1 MTDRTRARPLRV
13 AVCAPRFA
21 PQIGGAET
29 WLGGLVAALAD
40 RGIEVTVAAAA
51 APGIPSESVEEG
63 ISVRRSTSGRV
74 AFARHIAET
83 LGRTRPDIAISQY
96 SATAP
101 TVWAAHRASIP
112 TVAVV
117 HDVYGLRESVRIKG
131 VTAGVLRH
139 AALERSL
146 RWLRPDAFLVNS
158 RSTAGLL
165 RRVVGARPITVVPA
179 GADHLLRGAVVEG
192 ARSGVVF
199 VGRLVPRKG
208 VADLL
213 EAARILSDRGISTTV
228 TIVGEGPE
236 GPRLREIAAGLG
248 ASVRFAGR
256 LDDAALEEALGNA
269 EVLALPSTR
278 EGWGLAITESAA
290 RATPYVAYDIPA
302 VREQH
307 EELRGG
313 LLVEP
318 GPVPLADALGRL
330 LTDPAEAR
338 RLGEHG
344 RDAAAGMTWAKA
356 AEVVE
361 VAIREA
367 VDAFEARRSGAQRE
381 I

>member
-1 MTDRTRARPLRV
+1 LH
-13 AVCAPRFA
+13 
-21 PQIGGAET
+21 
-29 WLGGLVAALAD
+29 GLVAALAD
-40 RGIEVTVAAAA
+40 RGVEITVAAAA
-51 APGIPSESVEEG
+51 APGIPSESVEGG
-63 ISVRRSTSGRV
+63 IDVRRSTGGRV
-74 AFARHIAET
+74 AFARHISET
-83 LGRTRPDIAISQY
+83 LGRTRPDLAISQY

-112 TVAVV
+112 ALAVV
-117 HDVYGLRESVRIKG
+117 HDVYGLRESLRIKG

-139 AALERSL
+139 VGLERSL

-158 RSTAGLL
+158 RSTAALL
-165 RRVVGARPITVVPA
+165 RRVVGGGPITVVPA
-179 GADHLLRGAVVEG
+179 GADHLLSAAAVEG

-213 EAARILSDRGISTTV
+213 EAVRILSGRGISTTV
-228 TIVGEGPE
+228 TIVGDGPE
-236 GPRLREIAAGLG
+236 GPRLRDIAAGLG

-256 LDDAALEEALGNA
+256 LDDAGLEEALGRA
-269 EVLALPSTR
+269 EMLALPSTR

-313 LLVEP
+313 VLVGP
-318 GPVPLADALGRL
+318 GPGPLAEALGRL

-338 RLGEHG
+338 RLGERG
-344 RDAAAGMTWAKA
+344 RAAAAGMTWAKA
-356 AEVVE
+356 AEVAE
-361 VAIREA
+361 GAIRDA
-367 VDAFEARRSGAQRE
+367 VDAFEGRRSGARE
-381 I
+381 G